1 MRDDLLEIGKLAD
14 AEASAERQ
22 ALEKELN
29 KARTLA
35 IWVGIAVLL
44 ISCVTTLLIGRTI
57 FRQIGGEP
65 KYAAD
70 ILQRFA
76 NGDLSEKINTV
87 AGDRDSVIAALQ
99 DTQTQIRQLIA
110 ATIASA
116 EAVVGESEAM
126 QLEAAQL
133 ANTAETQSGV
143 SSAIAAAVEEFT
155 VSIGVMTE
163 NARDVKNFSSAA
175 KNQASDS
182 LTVVSTATSTIAQV
196 TDSMSQA
203 AGAMDVLSSKV
214 ANITQIVQ
222 SIREIADQTN
232 LLALNAAIEAARAGE
247 QGRGFAV
254 VADEVRKLAE
264 LTAKST
270 QQISSIVG
278 DVRQTTDFATNAM
291 LAARDCAQTGAEHTE
306 NIRTVVL
313 ELDKMAANISQ
324 MVESIS
330 ETLGEQNAASTDIA
344 QRVEQVA
351 RGADEAHA
359 ASEDSSKRAEVLVAL
374 SHNLKTSVQRFK
386 V

>member
-1 MRDDLLEIGKLAD
+1 MIR
-14 AEASAERQ
+14 S
-22 ALEKELN
+22 
-29 KARTLA
+29 
-35 IWVGIAVLL
+35 
-44 ISCVTTLLIGRTI
+44 IS
-57 FRQIGGEP
+57 E
-65 KYAAD
+65 
-70 ILQRFA
+70 
-76 NGDLSEKINTV
+76 
-87 AGDRDSVIAALQ
+87 
-99 DTQTQIRQLIA
+99 
-110 ATIASA
+110 
-116 EAVVGESEAM
+116 
-126 QLEAAQL
+126 
-133 ANTAETQSGV
+133 
-143 SSAIAAAVEEFT
+143 
-155 VSIGVMTE
+155 
-163 NARDVKNFSSAA
+163 
-175 KNQASDS
+175 
-182 LTVVSTATSTIAQV
+182 
-196 TDSMSQA
+196 
-203 AGAMDVLSSKV
+203 
-214 ANITQIVQ
+214 
-222 SIREIADQTN
+222 QTN

-359 ASEDSSKRAEVLVAL
+359 ASQDSSKRAEVLVAL